1 MEVRPGRPLG
11 NAEKQPDLPMPEPF
25 DVMEEND
32 RPLPRRQSPERGA
45 QPRSQVSGLP
55 RIAKLRRQTLGQLV
69 RVSDLPPARNV
80 EGRIGYYT
88 VQPRPKRL
96 VWSETVQRTIGVQ
109 KSLLH
114 RIFGILVG

>member
-1 MEVRPGRPLG
+1 MEVRPGSPLG
-11 NAEKQPDLPMPEPF
+11 NTEEQPDLPMPEAF

-32 RPLPRRQSPERGA
+32 RPLSRRQSPERGA
-45 QPRSQVSGLP
+45 QPCSQVSGLP

>member
-1 MEVRPGRPLG
+1 MEIRPGSPLG
-11 NAEKQPDLPMPEPF
+11 NAEEQPDLPMPEAF
-25 DVMEEND
+25 DIMEEND
-32 RPLPRRQSPERGA
+32 RPLSRRQSPERGA
-45 QPRSQVSGLP
+45 QPRSQVGGLP
-55 RIAKLRRQTLGQLV
+55 GITELRRQALGQLV
-69 RVSDLPPARNV
+69 RVADLTPASNV